1 MEALMR
7 PDDSNPG
14 NQHLVIKSLTQSNDN
29 LFNNNEQK
37 ILSTDKIA
45 KVRFQIDLKKK
56 KKNMTVQNFS

>member
-1 MEALMR
+1 MR